1 MRLTETDQETGP
13 YILHK
18 GVQKIS
24 KFVING
30 SILILKY
37 AVIRLDKN
45 KHFKKNISKSVLK
58 NLGWAV
64 KKWPKRNLL
73 SFIFFWQ
80 ELDKITCARGK
91 LVGVEREKIEKNYKL
106 KV

>member
-1 MRLTETDQETGP
+1 MRLTETDHETGP
-13 YILHK
+13 YTV
-18 GVQKIS
+18 GYQKIS
-24 KFVING
+24 KVVING

-45 KHFKKNISKSVLK
+45 KPFRKKIPKSVVK

-64 KKWPKRNLL
+64 KKWPKRH
-73 SFIFFWQ
+73 FFWQ
-80 ELDKITCARGK
+80 ELDKITCARCE
-91 LVGVEREKIEKNYKL
+91 LVGVERKKIEKIYRL